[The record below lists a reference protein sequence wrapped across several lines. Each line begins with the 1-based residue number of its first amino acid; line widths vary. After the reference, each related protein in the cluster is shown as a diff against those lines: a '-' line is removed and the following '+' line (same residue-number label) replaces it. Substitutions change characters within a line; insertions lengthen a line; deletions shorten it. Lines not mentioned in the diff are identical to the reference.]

1 MEKTKYYC
9 DRCGA
14 EVIYPLSTRYKLLLN
29 RKKRLITFDKYEDK
43 CLDLCQ
49 DCYNSLEHWMNMG
62 SDDKEE

>member
-14 EVIYPLSTRYKLLLN
+14 EIIYPLSTRYNLLLN
-29 RKKRLITFDKYEDK
+29 RKRRLIDFDKHNDD

-49 DCYNSLEHWMNMG
+49 ECYNSLEHWMNMK
-62 SDDKEE
+62 SDNKEE